1 MLPYYILS
9 GITLFGLF
17 VLFLVLSKTMNS
29 IINQL
34 LKLEYMFQKEFEF
47 RKEEK
52 EIKRMIQE
60 KLAERGEVLEEGEE
74 EEE

>member
-9 GITLFGLF
+9 GITLFGFF
-17 VLFLVLSKTMNS
+17 VLFLVVSKTMNT
-29 IINQL
+29 IINHL
-34 LKLEYMFQKEFEF
+34 IKLEYMFQKEFEF

-60 KLAERGEVLEEGEE
+60 RLSERKAALEE
-74 EEE
+74 EEEE

>member
-1 MLPYYILS
+1 MLPYYIIS
-9 GITLFGLF
+9 GVTLFCIF
-17 VLFLVLSKTMNS
+17 VLFLVVSKSMNG

-60 KLAERGEVLEEGEE
+60 KLAEREEALEE
-74 EEE
+74 EEEE

>member
-1 MLPYYILS
+1 MLPYYIIS
-9 GITLFGLF
+9 GVTLFGIF
-17 VLFLVLSKTMNS
+17 VLFLVVSKSMNS

-60 KLAERGEVLEEGEE
+60 KLAEREEALEE

>member
-1 MLPYYILS
+1 MLAYYVIS
-9 GITLFGLF
+9 GVTLFGIF
-17 VLFLVLSKTMNS
+17 VLFLVVSKSMNS

-60 KLAERGEVLEEGEE
+60 KLAEREEALEE
-74 EEE
+74 EEEK

>member
-1 MLPYYILS
+1 MLAYYIIS
-9 GITLFGLF
+9 GVTLFGIF
-17 VLFLVLSKTMNS
+17 VLFLVVSKSMNS

-34 LKLEYMFQKEFEF
+34 LKLEYMFQKELEF

-60 KLAERGEVLEEGEE
+60 KLAERGASLEEDEE
-74 EEE
+74 EE

>member
-17 VLFLVLSKTMNS
+17 VLFLVVSKTMNT
-29 IINQL
+29 IINHL
-34 LKLEYMFQKEFEF
+34 IKLEYMFQKEFEF

-60 KLAERGEVLEEGEE
+60 RLSERKAALEE
-74 EEE
+74 EEEE

>member
-29 IINQL
+29 IINHL
-34 LKLEYMFQKEFEF
+34 LKLEYLFQKEFEF

-60 KLAERGEVLEEGEE
+60 KMDERRVAPEE
-74 EEE
+74 EEEE

>member
-29 IINQL
+29 IINHL
-34 LKLEYMFQKEFEF
+34 LRLEYMFQKEFEF

-52 EIKRMIQE
+52 EIKLMLQE
-60 KLAERGEVLEEGEE
+60 KLAERGAALEE
-74 EEE
+74 EEEEEE

>member
-1 MLPYYILS
+1 MLLYYVIS
-9 GITLFGLF
+9 GVTLFGIF
-17 VLFLVLSKTMNS
+17 VLFLVVSKSMNG

-34 LKLEYMFQKEFEF
+34 LKLEFMFQKEFEF

-60 KLAERGEVLEEGEE
+60 KHAERREGFEE
-74 EEE
+74 EEEE

>member
-9 GITLFGLF
+9 SITLFGLF
-17 VLFLVLSKTMNS
+17 VLFLVLSKTMNG

-34 LKLEYMFQKEFEF
+34 SKLEYMFQKEFEF
-47 RKEEK
+47 RREEK

-60 KLAERGEVLEEGEE
+60 KLAEREGALEE
-74 EEE
+74 EEEE